1 MCEIYNMEAKMNRT
15 ENLQDYREFLNKI
28 YFDILERTDDNVI
41 KLAGFKN
48 EEVVKGITEDDWMEA
63 YNFIYVPMGKIRKMS
78 SKLQS
83 SDKSL
88 KDDLVFLNRKMKL
101 VREGISHILTKE
113 LHITIAWENTKTG
126 KCEFIV

>member
-1 MCEIYNMEAKMNRT
+1 MNRA
-15 ENLQDYREFLNKI
+15 ENLQDYKEFLNNV
-28 YFDILERTDDNVI
+28 YFNILERTDDNVI

-48 EEVVKGITEDDWMEA
+48 EEVVKGITEDDWMDA
-63 YNFIYVPMGKIRKMS
+63 YNFIYVPIKNVIKINKNNT
-78 SKLQS
+78 QPVNQ
-83 SDKSL
+83 SL

-101 VREGISHILTKE
+101 VMEGISHILTKE